1 MTAESYDAESG
12 PPGRALGS
20 VTRLPLAE
28 PPAARP
34 SAQRPA
40 APRPADRAATTRDAL
55 LETFLLGRPQVW
67 GGPPAGVG
75 ENGFAALRFDATPSS
90 VTRTR
95 SFLRSTLTGWQ
106 MQELVDDATA
116 IAAELVANA
125 VTHALRPAAAPP
137 LPPEPS
143 AWIALL
149 RMDHAV
155 VCAVADP
162 SPDLPAMAEPEP
174 FAESGRGLHI
184 VAELSET
191 WGHSRAEAAGK
202 TVWARLASAR

>member
-20 VTRLPLAE
+20 VTRLPVAE
-28 PPAARP
+28 PPVAEQPAVAR
-34 SAQRPA
+34 A
-40 APRPADRAATTRDAL
+40 ADRVPTAHDAL
-55 LETFLLGRPQVW
+55 LETFLLGQPQVW

-106 MQELVDDATA
+106 LPDLVDDATA

-149 RMDHAV
+149 RTDHAV

-191 WGHSRAEAAGK
+191 WGHSRAETAGK